1 MTVIVV
7 DSRWPDLIPRDAIP
21 HLDDAYIAHGWDE
34 EARDRERAG
43 EQVFVAASLSD
54 PVWQAREVMAAAR
67 ARGGWEQAQTHESL
81 VPYLLEESQE
91 VVEAIGG
98 PDAELCG
105 ELSDVLLQVL
115 FHAQI
120 AQERGAFSFDDVAAA
135 FVAKMR
141 SRAPYLFDG
150 STGVVDAT
158 EQDRLWQEG
167 KRRER
172 EL

>member
-67 ARGGWEQAQTHESL
+67 ARGGWEQAQTHESFG
-81 VPYLLEESQE
+81 
-91 VVEAIGG
+91 AIPLGRIARG
-98 PDAELCG
+98 CRSHRWPGCG
-105 ELSDVLLQVL
+105 AV
-115 FHAQI
+115 
-120 AQERGAFSFDDVAAA
+120 R
-135 FVAKMR
+135 
-141 SRAPYLFDG
+141 
-150 STGVVDAT
+150 
-158 EQDRLWQEG
+158 
-167 KRRER
+167 
-172 EL
+172 